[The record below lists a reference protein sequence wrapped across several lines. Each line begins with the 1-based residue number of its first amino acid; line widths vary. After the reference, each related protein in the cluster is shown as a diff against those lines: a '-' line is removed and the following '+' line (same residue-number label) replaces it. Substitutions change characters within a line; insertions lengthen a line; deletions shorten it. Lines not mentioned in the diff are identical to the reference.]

1 MKKIIFLISMVVVV
15 SFFNACSAGY
25 VAEEPVYHD
34 YHRPDRPSN
43 DYIWVDG
50 GWNWN
55 RRTNTY
61 IQLNGNWVKQDKG
74 RRQQKPG
81 YWKKTPHGSK
91 WVRGS
96 RR

>member
-1 MKKIIFLISMVVVV
+1 MKKFFFFISMVVVV

-50 GWNWN
+50 G
-55 RRTNTY
+55 
-61 IQLNGNWVKQDKG
+61 
-74 RRQQKPG
+74 
-81 YWKKTPHGSK
+81 
-91 WVRGS
+91 
-96 RR
+96 